1 MKITINLVVTL
12 IFISLTIA
20 CSNDKVNNEETTK
33 VDTLSTDN
41 NEMGAVSAAGGGAEK
56 VNLPD
61 VFEEGAIML
70 SLRNYFNQEEVNRY
84 KSLEFYGLFYDSATA
99 LYNLRKTPVSFVET
113 GILYDDG
120 RTSFDCGVVIKE
132 GESCVF
138 LLHNKYL
145 KQPVLGIKNILSE
158 IRFFQPGESMKFN
171 SIGNEYTLSASD
183 YLVEPN
189 GSQTHMDY
197 KLILNGKF
205 RDGTAS
211 ETLLSFIPW
220 FDDGSVN
227 VLFIGDLDGDAY
239 PDFIIDNASKYTG
252 VTKSGVFYSTKAS
265 TIKGMPKPIAQQED
279 GSIGK
284 EEHNGEL
291 GC

>member
-1 MKITINLVVTL
+1 MMLHYWLITIIVML
-12 IFISLTIA
+12 SA
-20 CSNDKVNNEETTK
+20 CAEVNNNEQRH
-33 VDTLSTDN
+33 DQTDSLQTA
-41 NEMGAVSAAGGGAEK
+41 ELYMQEGVVSEAGGGPEK
-56 VNLPD
+56 VNLPNE
-61 VFEEGAIML
+61 FEEGAIML
-70 SLRNYFNQEEVNRY
+70 SLENFFTQEEVNRY

-99 LYNLRKTPVSFVET
+99 LYNLRKTIVSFVET

-120 RTSFDCGVVIKE
+120 RTSFDCGVVINE
-132 GESCVF
+132 RESCVF

-145 KQPVLGIKNILSE
+145 KQPLLGIKNLLRE
-158 IRFFQPGESMKFN
+158 PRFFQPGESMKFN
-171 SIGNEYTLSASD
+171 SAGSEYVLSASD

-197 KLILNGKF
+197 MLMLNGKLK
-205 RDGTAS
+205 DGTAS
-211 ETLLSFIPW
+211 DKLLSFIPW

-227 VLFIGDLDGDAY
+227 VLFIGDIDGDTY
-239 PDFIIDNASKYTG
+239 PDFIIDNASKYTD
-252 VTKSGVFYSTKAS
+252 VNKSGVFYSTRAS
-265 TIKGMPKPIAQQED
+265 TLKGMPQPVAKQEQ